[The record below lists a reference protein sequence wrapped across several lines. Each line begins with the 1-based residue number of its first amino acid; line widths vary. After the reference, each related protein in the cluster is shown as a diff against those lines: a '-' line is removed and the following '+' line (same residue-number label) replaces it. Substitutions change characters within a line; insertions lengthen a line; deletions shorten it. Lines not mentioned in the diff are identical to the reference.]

1 MEPSVSVIVTCYNHE
16 KYIEQCLNSI
26 FHQTFTNFSLIIVND
41 GSTDRSGE
49 LIEDMIANTC
59 FEQAIKY
66 IDKENEGLVI
76 TRNRALEIIESDYFL
91 FVDSDNYLSEMYIE
105 KLIQTAERENA
116 DIVYGNLVN
125 PDNNSVYL
133 KTKSFDLFELFKGNF
148 IDSCSLVRTS
158 ILKGV
163 TYDSELNYKKLEDY
177 DFFLKLIV
185 SNAAIAVPCHE
196 AYFYYRVLESSMSQ
210 RNDLKGYYTLY
221 AYILKKHISTFPKEI
236 GNAIDYH
243 FDQLTNLDIE
253 GSIKK
258 ESLSVVAIN
267 SNLEEEIL
275 VDRKIFFNDSITFEV
290 PSEINKLRIH
300 MSNIP
305 SFYRRISLTTS
316 NCQTEVL
323 PVKANAHID
332 NNSYV
337 FSDFYPFIEFD
348 LTPYLDKQFVLE
360 YERFNISDI
369 TSETYIANELIK
381 VIESKNQSLA
391 ESASLL
397 LESQKTNNDSLRLM
411 ELQSEYDELF
421 QKYHTVIGSR
431 RWIFPTKIINFFRRK
446 K

>member
-1 MEPSVSVIVTCYNHE
+1 MDSVSVIVTCYNHE
-16 KYIEQCLNSI
+16 QYIEECLESI
-26 FHQTFTNFSLIIVND
+26 FLQEYSNIQVYVYND
-41 GSTDRSGE
+41 GSTDASE
-49 LIEDMIANTC
+49 TKINNMMALSP
-59 FEQAIKY
+59 FPIKY
-66 IDKENEGLVI
+66 VYHENMGVVK
-76 TRNRALEIIESDYFL
+76 TRNRALDEVTGDFILFL
-91 FVDSDNYLSEMYIE
+91 DSDDKIE
-105 KLIQTAERENA
+105 KNYICELVATAQQNKA
-116 DIVYGNLVN
+116 DIVYCGMKKLQTNDLFLEA
-125 PDNNSVYL
+125 P
-133 KTKSFDLFELFKGNF
+133 SFDLNRLLEGNY
-148 IDSCSLVRTS
+148 IHSASLIRQKVISNVRYDL
-158 ILKGV
+158 ILNH
-163 TYDSELNYKKLEDY
+163 DKLEDY
-177 DFFLKLIV
+177 DFFLNLIINRQAKAVANLNTYLLYRISENSRSHHKDWV
-185 SNAAIAVPCHE
+185 SYYKTYSYIIAKYISKYPE
-196 AYFYYRVLESSMSQ
+196 YIQSVLHY
-210 RNDLKGYYTLY
+210 N
-221 AYILKKHISTFPKEI
+221 F
-236 GNAIDYH
+236 N
-243 FDQLTNLDIE
+243 QLLSLDIE

-332 NNSYV
+332 NHSYV

-348 LTPYLDKQFVLE
+348 LTPYLDKQFILE

-391 ESASLL
+391 ESDSLL
-397 LESQKTNNDSLRLM
+397 LESQKTNDDSLRLM

-421 QKYHTVIGSR
+421 QKYHAVIGSR